1 MAYIGTNVTVAVQA
15 TTDTALTVTS
25 VTKANPGVATST
37 AHGLTNGDIVYF
49 TVASGMVELDGQA
62 VRVANVSTDTFE
74 LESLDTSDYSTFTA
88 GTATEVLT
96 FSTLSNSQN
105 LSMPDATP
113 EKIDI
118 TTLIDRSKQ
127 YTYGLPDAP
136 DGSISGLYDPL
147 STAVGLVK
155 AATKANTP
163 LVFKV
168 TWSGGQVLIFN
179 AQVSGGSGFELTQNA
194 AATSTISFTPIKDV
208 IFYAA

>member
-1 MAYIGTNVTVAVQA
+1 MAYIGTNVTVEVQA
-15 TTDTALTVTS
+15 TTDTAITVTAI
-25 VTKANPGVATST
+25 TKANPGVATS
-37 AHGLTNGDIVYF
+37 AGHGKANGDILYF
-49 TVASGMVELDGQA
+49 DIASGMVELNGQA
-62 VRVANVSTDTFE
+62 VRIANITTDTFE
-74 LESLDTSDYSTFTA
+74 LESLDTTDYTTFTS

-105 LSMPDATP
+105 ISMPDATP

-163 LVFKV
+163 LV
-168 TWSGGQVLIFN
+168 
-179 AQVSGGSGFELTQNA
+179 
-194 AATSTISFTPIKDV
+194 
-208 IFYAA
+208 